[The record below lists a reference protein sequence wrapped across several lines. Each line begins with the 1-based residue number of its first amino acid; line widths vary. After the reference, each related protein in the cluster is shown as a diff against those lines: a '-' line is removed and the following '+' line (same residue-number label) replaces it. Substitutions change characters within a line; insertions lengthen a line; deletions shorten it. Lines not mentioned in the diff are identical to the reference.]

1 MKTFFLTFF
10 LLLVVL
16 VSFHCSIIAQSNP
29 NLVPNGGFEQSSSV
43 PSASTGDFNSDITWW
58 DVAQYDGDN
67 CQNTV
72 HGAGIH
78 PCGEADYVSISLDN
92 GYTSANHCSSPSY
105 PSSRFVSILSS
116 SAAALF
122 PGYCHHSVGIRVQL
136 IKDGQPYSLVKGHT
150 YRLKLKLRLGSR
162 TSGSL
167 MDNLMIHFAKFSTN
181 WNANPNTSTN
191 RKLSN
196 ATSFQLDPLAYDSC
210 IFYPFERTFVVPEVC
225 DGNEDCDYLQNMIL
239 YLDDNNSEIIASLS
253 IDDVE
258 LYDDG
263 CCIQYKQYENT
274 SDLTAL
280 THTSDYIRAGF
291 DAGIIGTSGNVTVL
305 TGQNVTFKAGNQIIL
320 EPGFSV
326 QSGAVFNASIEDCN
340 SSASTGGIN
349 VPFLPNVFT
358 PNGDGI
364 NDNYCINVTGANQ
377 YHIQVFDSWGVLRF
391 DYLDFIYSSW
401 ACLWDGRCNQ
411 GYPNCSSN
419 NVPNGTYYYI
429 ITLYNCTGSIE
440 YNGYIAIYGAKNMEV
455 VSTNNPVSTN
465 NSIFQNN
472 SSDISIFPNPN
483 SGKFQILLTTN
494 NSLKRIHQITI
505 FDIRGSKVWETLNTS
520 NQLFEIDISSQPKGI
535 YFVKIENEQG
545 IKVEKI
551 IYQ

>member
-1 MKTFFLTFF
+1 MRTVFFTIF
-10 LLLVVL
+10 LMLVFL
-16 VSFHCSIIAQSNP
+16 VSFYSSIAQSNP
-29 NLVPNGGFEQSSSV
+29 NLVPNGGFEQSSSL
-43 PSASTGDFNSDITWW
+43 PSTGNGDFNSDITWW
-58 DVAQYDGDN
+58 DVAQYNGDGCTDY
-67 CQNTV
+67 
-72 HGAGIH
+72 HGVAQH
-78 PCGEADYVSISLDN
+78 PCGEVNYVSISQDN
-92 GYTSANHCSSPSY
+92 ASNSCVSPSY
-105 PSSRFVSILSS
+105 PSNLFASLGSGSIKY
-116 SAAALF
+116 
-122 PGYCHHSVGIRVQL
+122 PTGYCHHTAGIRVQL
-136 IKDGQPYSLVKGHT
+136 LKDGQPYSLIPGHT
-150 YRLKLKLRLGSR
+150 YLLKLKLRLGSDI
-162 TSGSL
+162 L
-167 MDNLMIHFAKFSTN
+167 LIDNLNVHFSKFSTN
-181 WNANPNTSTN
+181 WNANPNFSTN
-191 RKLSN
+191 RKWSN
-196 ATSFQLDPLAYDSC
+196 ATSFHLTAATNDICKWYS
-210 IFYPFERTFVVPEVC
+210 FEKTFVVPDGNC
-225 DGNEDCDYLQNMIL
+225 DGNGGCDYLQNMIL
-239 YLDDNNSEIIASLS
+239 YLDDNNSEEINAELS

-258 LYDDG
+258 FYDQG

-274 SDLTAL
+274 SDLTSL
-280 THTSDYIRAGF
+280 TQTSNFIRAGY
-291 DAGIIGTSGNVTVL
+291 DAGINGTSGNVTVL
-305 TGQNVTFKAGNQIIL
+305 TGQNVSFKAGNQIIL
-320 EPGFSV
+320 ESGFSV

-429 ITLYNCTGSIE
+429 ITLFNCTGSVE

-472 SSDISIFPNPN
+472 SSDISIFPNPT
-483 SGKFQILLTTN
+483 SGKFQILLTDN
-494 NSLKRIHQITI
+494 NSPTIIHQITI
-505 FDIRGSKVWETLNTS
+505 LDIRGSKVWEKLNTS
-520 NQLFEIDISSQPKGI
+520 NQLFEIDLSSQPKGV